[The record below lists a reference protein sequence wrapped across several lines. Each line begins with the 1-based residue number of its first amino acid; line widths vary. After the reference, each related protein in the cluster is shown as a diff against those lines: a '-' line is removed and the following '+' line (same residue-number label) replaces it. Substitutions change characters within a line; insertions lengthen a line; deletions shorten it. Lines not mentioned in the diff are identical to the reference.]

1 MNLKEIIFE
10 KIKDGVF
17 TSTFCSYCKRHIWPP
32 SQYCKDCFKKTKLKK
47 INNKGI
53 LLEMSYS
60 HILNQENYFGI
71 GDFSGIRV
79 IGTIVDKNIK
89 INDLIAIY
97 KIKVDNEK
105 ILLEFNKLNKKTRII
120 INKFNVSK

>member
-17 TSTFCSYCKRHIWPP
+17 ASTFCSHCKRHIWPP
-32 SQYCKDCFKKTKLKK
+32 NQYCKDCFKKTKLRK

-60 HILNQENYFGI
+60 HISNQENYFGI
-71 GDFSGIRV
+71 GDFSGIRI
-79 IGTIVDKNIK
+79 IGTISDKNIK

-105 ILLEFNKLNKKTRII
+105 ILLEFNKLDKK
-120 INKFNVSK
+120 N